1 MRSSNIL
8 VSSKE
13 DWVIE
18 DINSK
23 CNELKFKEFISKY
36 FGNNIHFFAI
46 KKDDYNLS
54 KELFSELKKNKQTPP
69 AVPLEAIDH
78 SMSVQ
83 NKNDHLL
90 NDVESKSKMI
100 FGNLFSRKKE

>member
-1 MRSSNIL
+1 MVPWPTSVIFFPT
-8 VSSKE
+8 SSKN
-13 DWVIE
+13 
-18 DINSK
+18 DILLYFLS
-23 CNELKFKEFISKY
+23 LITISY
-36 FGNNIHFFAI
+36 IIVYFFAI